1 MDQTLISLEVL
12 FSQIFEK
19 SPPLPDELEETE
31 AGMVILDMDLE
42 VLREVLNPLAY
53 QGNLYLRRTG
63 IGRMDP
69 ILINDPLF
77 LLLSDPHVFSVRFLS
92 FFFIVLIVFIIV
104 TPPSKP
110 RTTYVRG
117 FGACSRPAVS
127 EATEIIPNSLG
138 VISRNTLL
146 ASLSGSLI
154 NNSRCLPVPPH
165 SLINGKNQVIP
176 TTGFEPCGRPK
187 GRAAASPP
195 CGVMDRDSTGETP
208 SVLCPRH
215 AAGIQDNIV

>member
-1 MDQTLISLEVL
+1 
-12 FSQIFEK
+12 
-19 SPPLPDELEETE
+19 
-31 AGMVILDMDLE
+31 MVILNMDLE

-92 FFFIVLIVFIIV
+92 FSFIVLIVFIIV

-117 FGACSRPAVS
+117 FRACPRPAVS

-138 VISRNTLL
+138 VISRNALL

-154 NNSRCLPVPPH
+154 NNIGASLSPHTPLSMERIKLYRPRGLNPVGRYN
-165 SLINGKNQVIP
+165 LIVN
-176 TTGFEPCGRPK
+176 
-187 GRAAASPP
+187 S
-195 CGVMDRDSTGETP
+195 S
-208 SVLCPRH
+208 
-215 AAGIQDNIV
+215 

>member
-12 FSQIFEK
+12 VSQIFEK

-42 VLREVLNPLAY
+42 VLREVLNPLTY

-110 RTTYVRG
+110 RTTDLRLWLW
-117 FGACSRPAVS
+117 GAALTGRS
-127 EATEIIPNSLG
+127 E
-138 VISRNTLL
+138 
-146 ASLSGSLI
+146 
-154 NNSRCLPVPPH
+154 H
-165 SLINGKNQVIP
+165 SPRSN
-176 TTGFEPCGRPK
+176 
-187 GRAAASPP
+187 RA
-195 CGVMDRDSTGETP
+195 G
-208 SVLCPRH
+208 
-215 AAGIQDNIV
+215 